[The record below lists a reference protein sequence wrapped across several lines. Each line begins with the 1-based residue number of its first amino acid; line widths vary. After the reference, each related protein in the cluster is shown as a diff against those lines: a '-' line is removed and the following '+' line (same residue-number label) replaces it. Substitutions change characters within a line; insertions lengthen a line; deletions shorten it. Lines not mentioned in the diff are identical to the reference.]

1 MTPSIRVSPT
11 AIVLV
16 RSGNGTYVKARSL
29 LDTGAACSIVKKS
42 FADEVGL
49 HQQFN
54 GTNIFGIGDQKVNVP
69 GTIAKVVFRPVG
81 KIVPIISVIA
91 TVMYTVTGNI
101 PYVNAYLKGHLDATQ
116 LKLADPKF
124 DVSQDVDIIFGLDIL
139 NYIYTGSKILT
150 NIPGVEAYGTC
161 FGHVLMGALWKHP
174 ADISTKQLRGTSV
187 EDYGVHATRLEEV
200 LEKFWKVEQPPEDP
214 VEHPEHVECER
225 LYTSNTTRMP
235 DGKYMVRL
243 PLLTDRPALGES
255 RAIAAR
261 RFYSLEAK
269 LAKNPVF
276 AEKYRNFMREYESL
290 GHMSKSNYQF
300 DSEHFIIPH
309 HGIFKRD
316 SDKLRVVFNGASQ
329 SSNGISVNQCLHSGK
344 PLQNDITKILLN
356 FRRHQFVFT
365 ADIRMMFRQTWIHPD
380 DRRYQLILWREDPS
394 QDLQISRCVALPG
407 SVSYSLHGF
416 GDASEMGYGACVYL
430 RTADAAGNVMVR
442 LIIAKTRVASKKTK
456 QTIPK
461 NELNAAHMVYK
472 LLNHAAAA
480 YEDELDIDSINAW
493 SDSKITLCWLNTKPH
508 LLQTFECN
516 RVQDIQQSKRLM
528 TWRYVRGELNPA
540 DVASRGTTAKRLL
553 KCKLWWS
560 PDWLLEEESQ
570 WPTMPV
576 TMSPELP
583 GFKQLVHVVAEE
595 QSWEDCLL
603 SRVSSYSKL
612 INVTSYILRFCKNI
626 RLPKQ
631 QRNLNQTLSIDENR
645 AATSHWIKKV
655 QLDAYKD
662 EAILLKKGKLVCKSL
677 QKLSVFVDEDQFIR
691 VGGRLRNSSLRYE
704 AKHPLLIPKDHR
716 WTQLL
721 MQHYHR
727 IHCHA
732 STSAL
737 INILRQRYWIPSAR
751 RQVARVIH
759 SCTPCFRFSATEQAP
774 FMADLPADRVTAAR
788 PFSGVATD
796 FAGPYL
802 VKASQLRN
810 AKSVK
815 AYLCVFVC
823 LGTKAVHLELV
834 SSLSTE
840 AFIAAFTRFVSRR
853 GLPSLVRSDQGTNFK
868 GASSYLRE
876 VNQFLL
882 DHETV
887 LADEFRRQDV
897 RWEFNPPGA
906 AHMSGLVE
914 AAVKSSKNLLKREI
928 GDRILTF
935 ELLYTAFCRIEAVL
949 NSRALVPMSEDPC
962 DLEILSPGHFL
973 IGQPLV
979 SLPEPSWKDTNMSR
993 LSHFQF
999 VQAITQKFWAKYY
1012 FEYLNNLQSRNKW
1025 NRHVPNVAINDLV
1038 LIKDDN
1044 TPPLQWRRGRVIQI
1058 FKGSDDVVRSVKLK
1072 TQEAN
1077 SFVLLLNYVNCP
1089 WNCN

>member
-1 MTPSIRVSPT
+1 
-11 AIVLV
+11 
-16 RSGNGTYVKARSL
+16 
-29 LDTGAACSIVKKS
+29 
-42 FADEVGL
+42 
-49 HQQFN
+49 
-54 GTNIFGIGDQKVNVP
+54 
-69 GTIAKVVFRPVG
+69 
-81 KIVPIISVIA
+81 
-91 TVMYTVTGNI
+91 MYTVTGNI

-225 LYTSNTTRMP
+225 
-235 DGKYMVRL
+235 
-243 PLLTDRPALGES
+243 
-255 RAIAAR
+255 
-261 RFYSLEAK
+261 
-269 LAKNPVF
+269 
-276 AEKYRNFMREYESL
+276 
-290 GHMSKSNYQF
+290 
-300 DSEHFIIPH
+300 
-309 HGIFKRD
+309 
-316 SDKLRVVFNGASQ
+316 
-329 SSNGISVNQCLHSGK
+329 
-344 PLQNDITKILLN
+344 
-356 FRRHQFVFT
+356 RHQFVFT

-394 QDLQISRCVALPG
+394 QDLQVYELNTNTYGLRSSPFVAIRTLIQLANDWQAQHPGSPAADVVRRQVYVDDVLAGAESIAEAQQLKSELTDLMSSAGYELRKWSSNCRELLQDLPQEYCEIPHHFDAEDKSLIKVLGIQWNPINDTMSYQINVPLGQAITKRSVLSTIARLYDPCGYCAPIVYRFKLFMQSLFSDGMTWDEPLTEVQESQWNEMVQDLNHLSHLQISRCVALPG

-631 QRNLNQTLSIDENR
+631 QRNLNQTLSIDETR

-1072 TQEAN
+1072 TQGGEL
-1077 SFVLLLNYVNCP
+1077 VRPVVKLCKLPMEL
-1089 WNCN
+1089 